1 MLVKLPVVVVDVVAT
16 TDAVFSVAEVLVP
29 DEVVDVAAGLAA
41 VVDTGAVV
49 AVPVTG
55 AVLVGAEVLE
65 TGVVLDETVG
75 LEVIAD

>member
-1 MLVKLPVVVVDVVAT
+1 VLVKLPVVVVDVVAT